1 MGASQSRTTS
11 TVIGHSGAM
20 QLWVHGWCR
29 CGFYTSMIAAFSCV
43 FSRMT
48 ERTAVVTE
56 GFLLSCTLGFFHVV
70 IILGRQGML
79 IILHCNGELQ
89 FRTDRA
95 IQFKKLARLQVTWS
109 ATTLGYDP
117 HIRLDPHCPQGRTVS
132 TELIQLSC
140 IN

>member
-1 MGASQSRTTS
+1 
-11 TVIGHSGAM
+11 M

-48 ERTAVVTE
+48 ERTAVITE
-56 GFLLSCTLGFFHVV
+56 GFLLSHMHSICFFHVV

-95 IQFKKLARLQVTWS
+95 IQFKKLARLQVT
-109 ATTLGYDP
+109 
-117 HIRLDPHCPQGRTVS
+117 
-132 TELIQLSC
+132 
-140 IN
+140 